1 MGSSELVE
9 SNDIDRLDIIFHSLD
24 HLLNNISRDLRIL
37 NRGTNLN
44 LEDSVSNGFLFPLG
58 LPGKT
63 IHIDSEN
70 LVSKSIKIGFLTPWL
85 DFPNDERL
93 GRGRSLLRLGCLGI
107 SFLFLHGLGG
117 SGISLRIFCQ
127 RIELFLFCSW
137 SGFGSLCLGL
147 ATLSLSTF
155 SSDYSLLLA
164 STKHF
169 DLSSRA
175 NHQRQLAHLEEPSG
189 CSGHSLAE
197 STIEGKGEGEQ
208 KCIESSDI
216 SEGESIA
223 NKPFAIFKLG
233 VEDLDSLLYGLDS
246 IIVSFLVFLQS
257 KDMKGSFLH
266 VGYDSRASKADSLVN
281 LCFFKGRVA
290 EEALIV

>member
-1 MGSSELVE
+1 MS
-9 SNDIDRLDIIFHSLD
+9 
-24 HLLNNISRDLRIL
+24 
-37 NRGTNLN
+37 
-44 LEDSVSNGFLFPLG
+44 
-58 LPGKT
+58 

-70 LVSKSIKIGFLTPWL
+70 LVSESLQIGVLTPWL

-117 SGISLRIFCQ
+117 SGISLRIFCK
-127 RIELFLFCSW
+127 RIELFLFCSCSW

-216 SEGESIA
+216 SEGESVS
-223 NKPFAIFKLG
+223 NEPFAIFKLG

-266 VGYDSRASKADSLVN
+266 VGYDSRASEADSLVN
-281 LCFFKGRVA
+281 LCFLKGRVA